1 MPLPRAYSS
10 IEAAG
15 LSDRPVHLAIGI
27 FDGVHLGHQTVIET
41 AVHSARQSGGV
52 PVVLT
57 FRPHPSRLFRPD
69 QPTRLLGNAETQ
81 DELFGRIG
89 VEAVITHA
97 FTPEFAAL
105 PAEQFMAW
113 LIARLPRLA
122 GVYVG
127 QNWRFGA
134 KRTGDVALLVELG
147 RRHGVSVYS
156 AFPVQ
161 LDGEPVT
168 STRIRTLLEA
178 GDVAQANTLLG
189 YAYFS
194 PGTVIP
200 GRKLARQ
207 LGYPTLNLAWDPE
220 LRPRFGVYRVTVDGL
235 PGIANYGVRPT
246 VEAAGV
252 PWLETHVLG
261 TCLYTTGDRLS
272 VEWRQFIRPEQ
283 KFGSV
288 EELKV
293 QIAQDVE
300 SVR

>member
-10 IEAAG
+10 IESAAPAG
-15 LSDRPVHLAIGI
+15 RPVHLAIGI

-52 PVVLT
+52 PAVLT

-69 QPTRLLGNAETQ
+69 RPTLLLGNAETQ
-81 DELFGRIG
+81 DALFGRLG
-89 VEAVITHA
+89 VEAVVTHA
-97 FTPEFAAL
+97 FTREFAAL
-105 PAEQFMAW
+105 PAEQFLAW
-113 LIARLPRLA
+113 LVARLPRLA

-134 KRTGDVALLVELG
+134 GRKGDVALLVELG

-156 AFPVQ
+156 ASPVQ
-161 LDGEPVT
+161 LNAEPVT
-168 STRIRTLLEA
+168 STRIRGLLEA
-178 GDVAQANTLLG
+178 GDVAAANALLG

-220 LRPRFGVYRVTVDGL
+220 LRPRFGVYRVTVDGQ
-235 PGIANYGVRPT
+235 PGVANYGVRPT
-246 VEAAGV
+246 VEAAGA
-252 PWLETHVLG
+252 PWLETYLLG
-261 TCLYTTGDRLS
+261 SCPYTTGDHLS

-283 KFGSV
+283 KFGSID
-288 EELKV
+288 ELKT
-293 QIAQDVE
+293 QIARDVQAA
-300 SVR
+300 R